1 MLRSVV
7 AVALLAFVCSPFAQT
22 PERTSTNEDTAVAID
37 LRDFV
42 STPPDGYTKE
52 ELVYTLDQ
60 PTDGT
65 LQSGANPW
73 NYTFTPA
80 LNFPAAKGTTGLA
93 TAQVEICNPDPQ
105 VPADQACSSG
115 TFNINVI
122 GVNDAPVFAAGQS
135 VDVDLGS
142 AETYIL
148 QVSDADTND
157 TLTYTLNTASPVA
170 PTNVAVSLNGT
181 TLTAVAAGANVD
193 TGTSTVSIT
202 VADTGEDGDA
212 ATTADNSSVTE
223 SVTINVVQGGGGGGG
238 GNTAPVASNVSA
250 STKAGV
256 AVTGTL
262 NATDADGNA
271 LTYAIQTQAANGVAS
286 ISNNQFTY
294 TPNAGFSGSDSF
306 TYVAN
311 DGQASSNAATVTVTV
326 TANAAPTATSPLAF
340 SVETGETFSNNI
352 VTQANP
358 QDADGDTLTP
368 SVTVQ
373 PTKGTLTVNA
383 TTGAYSYVA
392 GNAAG
397 SDTYT
402 VRFTDT
408 AGAFVDVVV
417 NVTITQANRAPTAT
431 SPLSFSVEVEKSF
444 SNNIITQASP
454 ADADGDTLT
463 ASVKVQP
470 SKGTLTVNVGT
481 GDYTYTAG
489 SAAGSD
495 TYTVTFSDGKGGAVD
510 VVVNVTITEA
520 ASSGGGGGSIEG
532 VTLFALFLLA
542 LAIRRSRRA

>member
-1 MLRSVV
+1 MMLRSVV

-22 PERTSTNEDTAVAID
+22 PERTSTNEETAVAID

-42 STPPDGYTKE
+42 GTAPDGYTKE
-52 ELVYTLDQ
+52 DLLYTLDQ

-65 LQSGANPW
+65 LEAGTNAW
-73 NYTFTPA
+73 EYTFTPA
-80 LNFPAAKGTTGLA
+80 PNFPSDKGTTGLA

-105 VPADQACSSG
+105 IPADQACSSG
-115 TFNINVI
+115 TFNINVT
-122 GVNDAPVFAAGQS
+122 GVNDAPVFTTGQS
-135 VDVDLGS
+135 VNVDLG
-142 AETYIL
+142 AAQTYIL

-157 TLTYTLNTASPVA
+157 TLAYNLDTASPVA
-170 PTNVAVSLNGT
+170 PTNVAVSLNGN
-181 TLTAVAAGANVD
+181 TLTVVAAGADVD
-193 TGTSTVSIT
+193 AGTSMVSIT
-202 VADTGEDGDA
+202 VSDTGTDGDP
-212 ATTADNSSVTE
+212 ATTADNSSVPGM
-223 SVTINVVQGGGGGGG
+223 VTINVNQGIDPE

-271 LTYAIQTQAANGVAS
+271 LTYAIQTQAANGQAS

-294 TPNAGFSGSDSF
+294 TPNAGFSGNDQF

-311 DGQASSNAATVTVTV
+311 DGQVSSNTATVTIAV
-326 TANAAPTATSPLAF
+326 TANTAPTATSPLAF
-340 SVETGETFSNNI
+340 TVETGETFSNNI

-358 QDADGDTLTP
+358 QDADGDTLTA
-368 SVTVQ
+368 SVAVQ
-373 PTKGTLTVNA
+373 PTKGDLTVDVA
-383 TTGAYSYVA
+383 TGNYSYVA

-397 SDTYT
+397 DDTYT

-408 AGAFVDVVV
+408 AGASVDVVV

-431 SPLSFSVEVEKSF
+431 SPLAFSVEAEESF
-444 SNNIITQASP
+444 SNNIITQANP
-454 ADADGDTLT
+454 QDADGDTLT

-470 SKGTLTVNVGT
+470 SKGTLNVNVGT

-520 ASSGGGGGSIEG
+520 EGSDGGGGSIEG
-532 VTLFALFLLA
+532 VTLLALFLLA